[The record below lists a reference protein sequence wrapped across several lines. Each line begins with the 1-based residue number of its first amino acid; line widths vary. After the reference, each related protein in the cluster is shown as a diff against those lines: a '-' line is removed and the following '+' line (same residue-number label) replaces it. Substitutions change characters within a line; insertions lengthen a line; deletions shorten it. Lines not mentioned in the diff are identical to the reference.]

1 MDGIG
6 RTKQPMNFER
16 NIAVKVF
23 TIEELLNS
31 YNNCTIVFIASSISR
46 RVNLIIFVIYDK
58 AIAF

>member
-1 MDGIG
+1 
-6 RTKQPMNFER
+6 MNFER

-46 RVNLIIFVIYDK
+46 RVNLIILVIYDK